1 MAARQI
7 LVLHGQAPMPVESH
21 LSIWQIAGWPAVL
34 PKAEGVLAEPGE
46 AAIFLCRDMGCDA
59 WVHPSG
65 HLPSAWPGVC
75 LVQNRLLPI
84 TISPPK

>member
-46 AAIFLCRDMGCDA
+46 AAIFFCRDMGGDA
-59 WVHPSG
+59 WVKTSG
-65 HLPSAWPGVC
+65 YLPTTWPGVC